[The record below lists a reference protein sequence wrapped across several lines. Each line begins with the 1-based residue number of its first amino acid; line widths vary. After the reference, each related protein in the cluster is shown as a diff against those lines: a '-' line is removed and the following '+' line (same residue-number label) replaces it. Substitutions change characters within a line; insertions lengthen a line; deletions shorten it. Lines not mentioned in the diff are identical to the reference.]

1 MVVYQY
7 AQYLSIFLILTLY
20 FPKIPPMTQKSSYC
34 VIGGI
39 LPPWL
44 KTTTLFPDVWG
55 LNFWA
60 QGFIGIV
67 RHFSESEVRYKQ
79 NPWPWV
85 KQLAW
90 LLDGAT
96 ASISLLLDSDTDR
109 HGFDQH
115 TDEEL
120 RKIVEEAA
128 RAAQAVTEGAKLVVV
143 VVVVGTAARQRR
155 LLPGCRC
162 QSTQASYSST
172 AEDAILTSEAFPG
185 CKFAKSV
192 INPLS

>member
-1 MVVYQY
+1 MD
-7 AQYLSIFLILTLY
+7 
-20 FPKIPPMTQKSSYC
+20 
-34 VIGGI
+34 
-39 LPPWL
+39 
-44 KTTTLFPDVWG
+44 KTVS
-55 LNFWA
+55 
-60 QGFIGIV
+60 V
-67 RHFSESEVRYKQ
+67 
-79 NPWPWV
+79 
-85 KQLAW
+85 AW
-90 LLDGAT
+90 LLDGTT
-96 ASISLLLDSDTDR
+96 APISLLLDSDTDR

-115 TDEEL
+115 TDEGNSERL
-120 RKIVEEAA
+120 WKKQ
-128 RAAQAVTEGAKLVVV
+128 RAAQAVTEGAKPAWLV

>member
-1 MVVYQY
+1 M
-7 AQYLSIFLILTLY
+7 
-20 FPKIPPMTQKSSYC
+20 
-34 VIGGI
+34 G
-39 LPPWL
+39 
-44 KTTTLFPDVWG
+44 KT
-55 LNFWA
+55 
-60 QGFIGIV
+60 
-67 RHFSESEVRYKQ
+67 
-79 NPWPWV
+79 
-85 KQLAW
+85 AW

-143 VVVVGTAARQRR
+143 VVGTAARQRR

-162 QSTQASYSST
+162 HSTQASYSST

>member
-1 MVVYQY
+1 M
-7 AQYLSIFLILTLY
+7 
-20 FPKIPPMTQKSSYC
+20 
-34 VIGGI
+34 
-39 LPPWL
+39 
-44 KTTTLFPDVWG
+44 
-55 LNFWA
+55 
-60 QGFIGIV
+60 
-67 RHFSESEVRYKQ
+67 RYKQ
-79 NPWPWV
+79 NPWI

-90 LLDGAT
+90 LLDGTT

-128 RAAQAVTEGAKLVVV
+128 RAAQAVTEGAKPAWLV

-192 INPLS
+192 VNPLSLLMDCSSTHVGPWLSEYVDTLLDSIDKMERLPRWP

>member
-1 MVVYQY
+1 MAV
-7 AQYLSIFLILTLY
+7 
-20 FPKIPPMTQKSSYC
+20 
-34 VIGGI
+34 
-39 LPPWL
+39 
-44 KTTTLFPDVWG
+44 
-55 LNFWA
+55 
-60 QGFIGIV
+60 
-67 RHFSESEVRYKQ
+67 
-79 NPWPWV
+79 
-85 KQLAW
+85 
-90 LLDGAT
+90 
-96 ASISLLLDSDTDR
+96 SISLLLNSDTDGY
-109 HGFDQH
+109 GFDQH

-143 VVVVGTAARQRR
+143 VVVETAARQRR

>member
-1 MVVYQY
+1 M
-7 AQYLSIFLILTLY
+7 
-20 FPKIPPMTQKSSYC
+20 
-34 VIGGI
+34 
-39 LPPWL
+39 
-44 KTTTLFPDVWG
+44 
-55 LNFWA
+55 
-60 QGFIGIV
+60 
-67 RHFSESEVRYKQ
+67 RYKQ
-79 NPWPWV
+79 NPWI

-90 LLDGAT
+90 LLDGTT

-128 RAAQAVTEGAKLVVV
+128 RAAQAVTEGAKPAWL
-143 VVVVGTAARQRR
+143 VVVGTAARQRR

-192 INPLS
+192 VNPLSILMDCSSTHVGLWLSEYVDT

>member
-1 MVVYQY
+1 MD
-7 AQYLSIFLILTLY
+7 
-20 FPKIPPMTQKSSYC
+20 
-34 VIGGI
+34 
-39 LPPWL
+39 
-44 KTTTLFPDVWG
+44 KT
-55 LNFWA
+55 
-60 QGFIGIV
+60 
-67 RHFSESEVRYKQ
+67 
-79 NPWPWV
+79 
-85 KQLAW
+85 AW
-90 LLDGAT
+90 LLDGTT

-128 RAAQAVTEGAKLVVV
+128 RAAQAVTEGAKPAWLVV
-143 VVVVGTAARQRR
+143 TAARQRR

-162 QSTQASYSST
+162 ESTQASYFSM